1 MVTHNGFVAFD
12 ANDAEATRSD
22 FPDLALLW
30 CFLFHASTIPQD
42 RENARDFFIFIF
54 LFFSLDTRLGTASEQ
69 EIV

>member
-1 MVTHNGFVAFD
+1 
-12 ANDAEATRSD
+12 
-22 FPDLALLW
+22 LALLW